1 MQAFAFINSVNGD
14 VVTSNQGRMVSL
26 RRDQMVL
33 RADDSG
39 EQ

>member
-1 MQAFAFINSVNGD
+1 MGEFGLDRMSEILKNSVNGD
-14 VVTSNQGRMVSL
+14 VVSL